1 MLHLEKKN
9 KMSEKKP
16 RIRVTSRSFSRN
28 SILANELLEFFPDSV
43 FNMDGPW
50 AGLPN
55 IEEFLSDADGVILGL
70 ETMDLPI
77 LKKLSNVQIIAKY
90 GVGLDNLDVN
100 AAKKLGIKVGWSG
113 GVNKRSASEQ
123 ALGFML
129 GLSRNL
135 FFTSFPLKKGE
146 WVRGGGG
153 FLTGKTIGIIGC
165 GFIGMDLIYL
175 LQPFNCK
182 ILICDILDKTD
193 VENTYGVQQ
202 VSQEQLLKES
212 DIISLHVPFTKLT
225 KNMVNEKFLVNMKTT
240 AYLINNSRGQVV
252 NQQALGLALK
262 NNIISGAALDVFE
275 PEPPVDLSFL
285 ALPNLMVTPHIGGS
299 AEEAILA
306 MGRSAIKHLKEHFYG

>member
-1 MLHLEKKN
+1 MNVKQ
-9 KMSEKKP
+9 S

-28 SILANELLEFFPDSV
+28 PVLAEELLELFPDSV

-55 IEEFLSDADGVILGL
+55 IVEFLSDADGVILGL
-70 ETMDLPI
+70 EQMDLPI
-77 LKKLSNVQIIAKY
+77 LRKLSNIKIIAKY

-100 AAKKLGIKVGWSG
+100 AAENLGIKVGWSG

-123 ALGFML
+123 AIGFML

-135 FFTSFPLKKGE
+135 FFSSFPLKKGE

-165 GFIGMDLIYL
+165 GFVGTDVIYL

-182 ILICDILDKTD
+182 ILICDLLNKSD
-193 VENTYGVQQ
+193 VVDTYGVVQ
-202 VSQEQLLKES
+202 VSQDELLAES
-212 DIISLHVPFTKLT
+212 DIVSLHVPFTELT
-225 KNMVNEKFLVNMKTT
+225 QNMVNEEFLNKMKPT
-240 AYLINNSRGQVV
+240 AYLINNSRGLVV
-252 NQQALGLALK
+252 SQKALSKALQD
-262 NNIISGAALDVFE
+262 NIIAGAALDVFE
-275 PEPPVDLSFL
+275 TEPPVDSTFL

-299 AEEAILA
+299 ADEAILA
-306 MGRSAIKHLKEHFYG
+306 MGRSAIRHLKEYFYG